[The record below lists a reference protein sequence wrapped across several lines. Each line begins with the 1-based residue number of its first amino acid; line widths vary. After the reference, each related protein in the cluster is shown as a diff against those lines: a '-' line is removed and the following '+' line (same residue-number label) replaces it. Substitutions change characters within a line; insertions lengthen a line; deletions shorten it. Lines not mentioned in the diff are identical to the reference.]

1 MHPSAQK
8 WNSAKSVGVSF
19 LAIFLTSVARFWR
32 SRGQERQQMKWIT
45 YATGATFAM
54 VWLAISLDAGAPDS
68 ALTKVMSLL
77 RDEMFAG
84 IPVGPTLTTSR
95 ARAISASWCL
105 RSAWR

>member
-1 MHPSAQK
+1 
-8 WNSAKSVGVSF
+8 
-19 LAIFLTSVARFWR
+19 
-32 SRGQERQQMKWIT
+32 
-45 YATGATFAM
+45 
-54 VWLAISLDAGAPDS
+54 
-68 ALTKVMSLL
+68 LTKVMSLL